1 MGFSYLT
8 TAQKDSYNNEFNNI
22 HATFGR
28 PITIYKTALET
39 VLVTN
44 EANNYLF
51 QNAPDNSLT
60 STVIQSGVYLA
71 RILWGKKEPLTPF
84 NTVQRDNASD
94 QNMIRLSEGEARIKL
109 DPTGAAFLAGCERVQ
124 FDKAIL
130 DVVSDPR
137 PHGLFDPNFVTYYLK
152 RLN

>member
-1 MGFSYLT
+1 MGYSYLT
-8 TAQKDSYNNEFNNI
+8 VAQKDSYNNEFNNL

-28 PITIYKTALET
+28 PITIYKTAQET

-44 EANNYLF
+44 PLNNYLF
-51 QNAPDNSLT
+51 QGAPNNSLT

-71 RILWGKKEPLTPF
+71 RILWGKKEVLNPF

-109 DPTGAAFLAGCERVQ
+109 DPTGAAFLAGCEKVQ
-124 FDKAIL
+124 FDNAIL
-130 DVVSDPR
+130 DVVTDPR

-152 RLN
+152 RQN